1 LPIIYR
7 PGSIEKSLSI
17 CVTISL
23 PNFVHFV
30 VSKSN
35 AEYFAMDIINAGV
48 ATNPSLLKFKIG
60 GATLVF
66 EKVGKWKY
74 HFKSLIVRSDT

>member
-1 LPIIYR
+1 
-7 PGSIEKSLSI
+7 
-17 CVTISL
+17 
-23 PNFVHFV
+23 
-30 VSKSN
+30 
-35 AEYFAMDIINAGV
+35 MDIINAGV
-48 ATNPSLLKFKIG
+48 ATNPPLLKFKIG